1 MTTRIVIVDDHPV
14 FRRGVRAMLE
24 GNADLAVI
32 GEAGTGAEAV
42 ALVAE
47 MRPDV
52 VIMDLML
59 PDMSGLQATEQI
71 RSGVPD
77 THVLVLTSHAE
88 SDALVPALK
97 AGAIGYVLKSE
108 TRLELVN
115 AVRAVMQGK
124 PLVPPEFTA
133 QLVNAIAAK
142 PDKAD
147 PLDSLT
153 ARELDVLRLL
163 AHGLSNAQIA
173 ARLAIGEGTVKTHI
187 SSLFSKLSLSDRT
200 QAALYAIK
208 RALVKPDEIEL

>member
-24 GNADLAVI
+24 GNTDLVVV
-32 GEAGTGAEAV
+32 GEAGTGAEAIR
-42 ALVAE
+42 LVSDT
-47 MRPDV
+47 RPDV
-52 VIMDLML
+52 VIMDLIL

-71 RSGVPD
+71 RADVPEA
-77 THVLVLTSHAE
+77 HVLVLTSHAE

-115 AVRAVMQGK
+115 AVRAVMEGK

-133 QLVNAIAAK
+133 QLVNAVAGH
-142 PDKAD
+142 DKAD
-147 PLDSLT
+147 PLDRLT

-163 AHGLSNAQIA
+163 GRGLSNVQIA
-173 ARLAIGEGTVKTHI
+173 SRLAIGEGTVKTHV
-187 SSLFSKLSLSDRT
+187 SSLFSKLNMSDRT
-200 QAALYAIK
+200 QAALYAVK